1 VIFDQGENMK
11 MTKLLMA
18 AAILVFAVSS
28 MLPAQ
33 ENGETTTPVVTP
45 ANDAKFTSW
54 ARVRG
59 SYQMAW
65 KSDMDLESG
74 FDIDRARL
82 GMDGMLL
89 ENLYFKVDIDAKN
102 TKKGKGAELKVAFA
116 SWEFM
121 KGHYLEV
128 GAITTTFTREL
139 SGTEFAFI
147 NYDIT
152 SGLDSYQYGVQV
164 RGSLIDNMMRYYAS
178 VSGGEGLSKINTA
191 NGYLYMGR
199 LLFTVLGA
207 DELNE
212 KGKKTGKD
220 EFYNNITEGNTSKN
234 PFPTLAIGVAA
245 ALDNKATTYDQGYN
259 YEYHSSKHLVADVTF
274 KMGGIS
280 LFAQANYN
288 EFDAKLDG
296 SYWGGVNGNIRTS
309 GGGFAQIGYNLGCME
324 GMPDIEP
331 MFKYEAWNDVID
343 EGYGAE
349 IREKR
354 QFAIG
359 VNWYFK
365 GHGLKV
371 NAEYRHVTT
380 DENLYLTKAPSDN
393 FFGVRITQSFSSGKI
408 K

>member
-1 VIFDQGENMK
+1 MYK
-11 MTKLLMA
+11 ALTR
-18 AAILVFAVSS
+18 ILTAVLVLAFTAS

-33 ENGETTTPVVTP
+33 ETGDTTTPVVTP

-89 ENLYFKVDIDAKN
+89 ENLYFKVDVDAKN
-102 TKKGKGAELKVAFA
+102 TKKGKGTELKVAYA

-121 KGHYLEV
+121 KEHYLEI

-152 SGLDSYQYGVQV
+152 SGLDSYQYGVQA
-164 RGSLIDNMMRYYAS
+164 RGSLMDNMIRYYAS

-199 LLFTVLGA
+199 LLFTVIGA
-207 DELNE
+207 EGLRKINE
-212 KGKKTGKD
+212 GYKEAKKSGD
-220 EFYNNITEGNTSKN
+220 AFYENLMEGNTKKWN
-234 PFPTLAIGVAA
+234 FPTLAIGVAA
-245 ALDNKATTYDQGYN
+245 ALDNKATSYDQGYS

-349 IREKR
+349 LREKR
-354 QFAIG
+354 QFALG

-365 GHGLKV
+365 GHGLKI

-393 FFGVRITQSFSSGKI
+393 FFGIRITQSFSSGKI